1 MLKEICVSNFKSI
14 HSEITFSMEA
24 DLERVSEYPD
34 HIIHIGDSSLLKVT
48 SMYGPNGGGKTN
60 LLSALALAKALFVN
74 GENSL
79 IIPQQLSNV
88 FHENQIIEETLF
100 FVTKD
105 YEIGYH
111 FKMLPEVIQRNNINP
126 MLGITQNVNYMIYHI
141 LEEDVSYRKTN
152 ETDFISLFSRNEL
165 GEVNSQAFDE
175 LRILENVNLSKN
187 KSVIN
192 YVYNTFANNNSELQE
207 CLHVI
212 KCLALEL
219 LSIQDLTVH
228 NISNNEKILSIIK
241 INRKKLIQLLNHV
254 DIKIKDIKLYNS
266 NHYYPIFFVRE
277 LETENNKIEKEISL
291 SEESAGTQKI
301 FWMFVNILSSIAHQ
315 NIFLCD
321 DMNALLHP
329 KLFRSIVELF
339 TSKENQTSQLI
350 FNSHDILNMDSNLFR
365 RDEIWFI
372 YRDENYSTQAVPLS
386 NIVNYKGEQVR
397 KDAKYSKQYLEGKYG
412 ADPFIKKGLFW
423 DD

>member
-14 HSEITFSMEA
+14 HSEIIFSMEA

-79 IIPQQLSNV
+79 IIPEQLSNV
-88 FHENQIIEETLF
+88 FHENKIIEETLF

-111 FKMLPEVIQRNNINP
+111 FKMVPEVIQKNNINP
-126 MLGITQNVNYMIYHI
+126 ILGIAQNVNCMFYHI
-141 LEEDVSYRKTN
+141 LEESVSYRKTN
-152 ETDFISLFSRNEL
+152 EIDFTSLFSRNEA
-165 GEVNSQAFDE
+165 GKVKSQAFDE
-175 LRILENVNLSKN
+175 LRILENVRLSKN

-207 CLHVI
+207 SLHVI
-212 KCLALEL
+212 RCLAHEL
-219 LSIQDLTVH
+219 FSIQDLTVH
-228 NISNNEKILSIIK
+228 NIHNDERILNIIK

-254 DIKIKDIKLYNS
+254 DIKIKDIKLYNG

-277 LETENNKIEKEISL
+277 LEMKDKKIEKEISL

-301 FWMFVNILSSIAHQ
+301 FWMFVNILSSIAHH

-329 KLFRSIVELF
+329 KLFRSVIELF

-350 FNSHDILNMDSNLFR
+350 FNSHDILNMDSELFR